1 MLELIIEDLV
11 RYFESPCINFDA
23 KSSFREKY
31 ELLLYTESPVNVH
44 RDWMK
49 RLEA

>member
-11 RYFESPCINFDA
+11 RYFESPCENIDPKA
-23 KSSFREKY
+23 SFREKY
-31 ELLLYTESPVNVH
+31 NLLLDIESPVNVH